1 MKKKNSRKI
10 YFFASI
16 ALALVLTL
24 VLSFFAI
31 NKFFPNKNTVK
42 NLASLDMPDYSSPD
56 SAISYYTLKWLD
68 NIKFTK
74 KGILSRAN
82 IQTTNEGIV
91 VHRSFKTGKINVD
104 KKANVNYPFVVRIQ
118 LSNEANNTKE
128 TLYFSQIRYDK
139 AQIFRTKVDGSQ
151 SKTNWEDI
159 KEGDYIII
167 EESIDL
173 LIPNV
178 DSQNNFTDKYLKS
191 LTIHLK

>member
-1 MKKKNSRKI
+1 MKKKNRYKI
-10 YFFASI
+10 HHVVSI
-16 ALALVLTL
+16 IGVSLILI
-24 VLSFFAI
+24 LSFFAI
-31 NKFFPNKNTVK
+31 SKFLPSSNTVK
-42 NLASLDMPDYSSPD
+42 NLSSLDIADYHSPD

-74 KGILSRAN
+74 RGILTRAN

-91 VHRSFKTGKINVD
+91 VHKSFKTGKINVD

-139 AQIFRTKVDGSQ
+139 AQIFRTTLDGSRMR
-151 SKTNWEDI
+151 TNWEDI
-159 KEGDYIII
+159 KEGDYIKI

-178 DSQNNFTDKYLKS
+178 DSENNFTDKYLKS
-191 LTIHLK
+191 LTIYLK